1 MTYLSK
7 KDNVLSIRIESDKK
21 HQLYE
26 LAKHKKKSVSKI
38 LNTYINEITKKDTKP
53 RRTIKQA

>member
-1 MTYLSK
+1 MT

-26 LAKHKKKSVSKI
+26 LAKQNNKSVSRI
-38 LNTYINEITKKDTKP
+38 LNTYINEITKNVKKNRP
-53 RRTIKQA
+53 ANK